1 MASVYAWAMKR
12 SVCNTGV
19 VLAACL
25 TLLSCGNLPPRS
37 DGAAPVIVAA
47 LAPGSYS
54 NHEQVWQAQPLET
67 PPVQIDIAALG
78 REGWVSWRT
87 RLAGATRLDATWA
100 MRVVSD
106 PSGGVVVTPHRAL
119 EVTAE
124 PARFDPETWTALEGC
139 ALRGSASATRLELA
153 ADPAACAAIAPGIG
167 AQAALLPL
175 TIEQDGEWLRVRLFS
190 DQARGAD
197 ARTDARRM
205 HWFEGWAA
213 VNGAGR
219 NATADNVDWHM
230 NRGLRLGSEGG
241 RQALNWRDG
250 SASGYSLL
258 LERLTYREG
267 GTPVLKLSVI
277 EDASAA
283 VIVYA
288 WANPEA
294 TRIGINLG
302 WVQIGLEREVEP
314 LIARRRVGQ

>member
-1 MASVYAWAMKR
+1 MNR
-12 SVCNTGV
+12 SLCRTGL

-25 TLLSCGNLPPRS
+25 PLLSCGNLPQRG
-37 DGAAPVIVAA
+37 DRAASPLVTV
-47 LAPGSYS
+47 LAPGSYG
-54 NHEQVWQAQPLET
+54 NHEQVWQAQPSET
-67 PPVQIDIAALG
+67 PPVRIDVAALG

-87 RLAGATRLDATWA
+87 RLAGAATLDATWA
-100 MRVVSD
+100 MRVDSD
-106 PSGGVVVTPHRAL
+106 PGGGVVVTPHRSTA
-119 EVTAE
+119 VTSEA
-124 PARFDPETWTALEGC
+124 ARFDPQAWTALDGC
-139 ALRGSASATRLELA
+139 ALRGSAGAARLELV

-175 TIEQDGEWLRVRLFS
+175 AIEQDGEWLRVRLFS

-241 RQALNWRDG
+241 RHALNWRDG
-250 SASGYSLL
+250 SPSGYSLL

-267 GTPVLKLSVI
+267 ATPILKLSVV

-283 VIVYA
+283 VVVYA

-314 LIARRRVGQ
+314 VIQRRRAGQ